1 MNDWSST
8 KQLSSND
15 KKAITCLYPKGTC
28 LLQYWEPG
36 LFDFIYTNNM
46 SDMGMSGGGYTFQ
59 KIGAVIS
66 PTTSTTNLGYTYE
79 KIQCYVSTTQK
90 SGTIPLYRYFA

>member
-1 MNDWSST
+1 
-8 KQLSSND
+8 
-15 KKAITCLYPKGTC
+15 
-28 LLQYWEPG
+28 
-36 LFDFIYTNNM
+36 
-46 SDMGMSGGGYTFQ
+46 MSGGGYTFQ

-66 PTTSTTNLGYTYE
+66 PTTSTTFNAPFYRFKGPSNRHFFSTNKNEGTNLGYTYE